1 MKKMEPT
8 WQSECGRVQLYL
20 GDCRELL
27 PSIQCDA
34 FVTDPPYGI
43 GEAAG
48 ANKSRGKMAKAK
60 DYGSDEW
67 DDRTASEEVAM
78 IASRD
83 VPSVVFGG
91 NYYRLPE
98 ASCWLIWDKMNGAN
112 DFADA
117 EMAWT
122 NLKKAVRLFPYRWN
136 GMIRWG
142 SDVRE
147 HPTQKPVEVMKW
159 CVGHLPDDCETICDP
174 FMGSGTTGVACVQLN
189 RRFIGIEKESK
200 YFEIAKRRIMEA
212 MGKEV
217 TVNGV
222 RQRRMF
228 A

>member
-1 MKKMEPT
+1 MEPT

-20 GDCRELL
+20 GDCRDIL

-43 GEAAG
+43 GAA
-48 ANKSRGKMAKAK
+48 KMNLGCWRSSTLEKH
-60 DYGSDEW
+60 DWDE
-67 DDRTASEEVAM
+67 ECP
-78 IASRD
+78 D
-83 VPSVVFGG
+83 VTMLLSHPCIIFGG
-91 NYYRLPE
+91 NYFNLPPTRG
-98 ASCWLIWDKMNGAN
+98 LLVWDKGPGFRGR
-112 DFADA
+112 DFAEA
-117 EMAWT
+117 EIAWT
-122 NLKKAVRLFPYRWN
+122 SIDQNVRVFTYDPLAGGDYKR
-136 GMIRWG
+136 
-142 SDVRE
+142 RE
-147 HPTQKPVEVMKW
+147 HKTQKPVSVMKW
-159 CVGHLPDDCETICDP
+159 CIGHVPDDCETICDP

-189 RRFIGIEKESK
+189 RRFIGIEKEPK